1 MEIYIGGSGQ
11 NKGEIVR
18 LKYDLTLE
26 RPQNAPLE
34 DDGALLEF
42 EDIFRVKLVNHF
54 HLLVRRYLSK
64 LSSESKREL
73 FVKRLVRENPKIIM
87 IGDEIGCGI
96 VPLSKE
102 ERDYREI
109 YGRLMCYLTKES
121 EKVTRMICGISQVIK
136 DEKKDER

>member
-1 MEIYIGGSGQ
+1 MEIYIGGNGQ
-11 NKGEIVR
+11 NKGEIVK
-18 LKYDLTLE
+18 LKHDLTPE
-26 RPQNAPLE
+26 KPQNALLE

-42 EDIFRVKLVNHF
+42 EDVFRAKLVNHF
-54 HLLVRRYLSK
+54 HLFVRRYLSN

-73 FVKRLVRENPKIIM
+73 FVKRLVQENPKIIM

-109 YGRLMCYLTKES
+109 YGRLMCCLTREA
-121 EKVTRMICGISQVIK
+121 ERVTRIICGISQVIK
-136 DEKKDER
+136 DERKDER